1 MQRYTICAFDG
12 DTVSMNSCFVQ
23 ESLDEVKKLLGKA
36 STYLNSGGG
45 FKTSAGIDT
54 VNLALHNMTSR

>member
-1 MQRYTICAFDG
+1 M
-12 DTVSMNSCFVQ
+12 VQ
-23 ESLDEVKKLLGKA
+23 ESLDEVKTLMGKA

-54 VNLALHNMTSR
+54 VNLALYNMTSR